1 MTTALV
7 IVVAVLVILALSVT
21 LADRLCAAL
30 AERKA
35 SEYLTAPF
43 GHPPTVRVHG
53 TPFLTQA
60 LRGRYRDITVSGG
73 GLQVGEIA
81 GATLDAHLYSV
92 LLPPRDLLGR
102 RARELPCDR
111 VEGRLVLPYGEVAR
125 VSRIPGLALTYERNR
140 LVASASLPIPGLG
153 QVARVSGTAGLT
165 VDEGGTVWL
174 RVRGVAVAGISVPSL
189 VISQLLPALTVPIPL
204 PPLPYGLRLDELR
217 PAASGLI
224 VSGAA
229 DHVVFTAPPPAPAT
243 V

>member
-7 IVVAVLVILALSVT
+7 IVVAVLVVLGLSAA
-21 LADRLCAAL
+21 LADRVCAAL

-35 SEYLTAPF
+35 SDYLTAPF

-73 GLQVGEIA
+73 GLRVGEMA
-81 GATLDAHLYSV
+81 GATLDAHLHNAV
-92 LLPPRDLLGR
+92 LPLRELLGR
-102 RARELPCDR
+102 RASELPCDR

-125 VSRIPGLALTYERNR
+125 VSRIPGLALSYERER

-153 QVARVSGTAGLT
+153 QVARVSGTAALT
-165 VDEGGTVWL
+165 VVDGTVWL

-204 PPLPYGLRLDELR
+204 PPLPYGLRLDTLR
-217 PAASGLI
+217 PAAAGLI
-224 VSGAA
+224 VTCAA
-229 DHVVFTAPPPAPAT
+229 DQVVLTATPRPSAT

>member
-1 MTTALV
+1 VVTVALV
-7 IVVAVLVILALSVT
+7 TVATVLVILALSVA
-21 LADRLCAAL
+21 LADRVCATL

-81 GATLDAHLYSV
+81 GATLDAHLYDV
-92 LLPPRDLLGR
+92 VLPPRELLGGR
-102 RARELPCDR
+102 TTELRCER
-111 VEGRLVLPYGEVAR
+111 VESRLVLPYGEVAR
-125 VSRIPGLALTYERNR
+125 VSRIPGLALTYERSR

-165 VDEGGTVWL
+165 VVDATVWL
-174 RVRGVAVAGISVPSL
+174 RVEGLAVAGISVPSL
-189 VISQLLPALTVPIPL
+189 VISQLLRALTVPIPL
-204 PPLPYGLRLDELR
+204 PPLPYGLHVDELR
-217 PAASGLI
+217 PAPSGLV
-224 VSGAA
+224 VSGSA
-229 DHVVFTAPPPAPAT
+229 DRVVFTAQPPTSTA